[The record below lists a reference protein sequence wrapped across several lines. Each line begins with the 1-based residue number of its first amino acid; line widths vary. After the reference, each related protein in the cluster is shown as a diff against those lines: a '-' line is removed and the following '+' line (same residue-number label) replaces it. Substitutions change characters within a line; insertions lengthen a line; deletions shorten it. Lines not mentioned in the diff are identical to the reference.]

1 MRAWLEIN
9 LSNFRWNI
17 KSLQEK
23 IGNKKLIG
31 VVKANA
37 YGMGAVRLTRELKK
51 CGVDFFVVA
60 TVEEGIELRNEGIDD
75 NILILG
81 GVFNEDLKLV
91 EEYNLQIAL
100 NSLEQL
106 KYINNQML
114 NIKCHLKIETGMGRV
129 GFNNIEIDQLIKYVE
144 DNKVK
149 NIIGVYSH
157 LSVADEEKKESE
169 SYTKEQIRKFNE
181 FKGIETIKYRHL
193 LNSGGILKYCGQ
205 DNGNYVRAG
214 IIQYGICGE
223 KYIDGF
229 KPVVKFKSKILF
241 IKVLAEDSDISYGRT
256 AHLKKGDMVATISAG
271 YADGFRR
278 SISNKGF
285 IKINGVKCFV
295 TGRVCMDMFMV
306 KIPEVLKNKIE
317 VGNEVTL
324 YDDNIIEV
332 AKSSD
337 TITYEI
343 FTGIGKRVKRIY
355 IEEKL

>member
-129 GFNNIEIDQLIKYVE
+129 GFNDLDIKLLKEYIEK
-144 DNKVK
+144 NKVK
-149 NIIGVYSH
+149 NIVGVYSH
-157 LSVADEEKKESE
+157 LSVSDEECDE
-169 SYTKEQIRKFNE
+169 SYSYTENQVKKFNDFE
-181 FKGIETIKYRHL
+181 GIDTIKYRHL
-193 LNSGGILKYCGQ
+193 LNSGGILNYCGE